1 MASGS
6 LSLMKNRYHT
16 KRIILKI
23 VLYLLITALGLVFL
37 SPFLWLVSTSLKP
50 MPQVFRFPPEWI
62 PHPFMWSNYYKALT
76 MIPFFTYFKNSAFI
90 AVTTVFG
97 SLLSCSLVGYSFARI
112 KWPGRDFFFV
122 VLLSTLMIPFPVT
135 MIPLFIVFQNLR
147 WLNTFMPLI
156 IPAFFG
162 SAFLIF
168 LLRQFFMTI
177 PMDLSDAARIDGCSE
192 FGIYFRIIL
201 PLSKPALAVVAIFE
215 FLYAWNDFLGPLI
228 YLNKQTKYTLAI
240 GLQQFR
246 GAHAV
251 EWPLLMAAT
260 TVVILPV
267 IVLFFFTQRYFIE
280 GVTLTGMKG

>member
-1 MASGS
+1 MAGGG
-6 LSLMKNRYHT
+6 LSLVKSKYSLR
-16 KRIILKI
+16 RLLFKI
-23 VLYLLITALGLVFL
+23 VAYLLLTAFGFVFL

-62 PHPFMWSNYYKALT
+62 PRPFMWGNYYKALT
-76 MIPFFTYFKNSAFI
+76 MIPFFTYFKNSTFI

-135 MIPLFIVFQNLR
+135 MIPLFIVFQKLR

-192 FGIYFRIIL
+192 FGIYCRIIL